1 MNKIKLNIFFNI
13 FGIFI
18 FSTGLSLANI
28 NKAWGEEISDSIL
41 QKYGEN
47 VNEIEDY
54 RLSKFN
60 LENTTTQNIDPVV
73 EKLTSSNAK
82 VRAGAANILSS
93 VDRKSVIPALIKALQ
108 DENKQVRS
116 NAALSLGEI
125 EKSNPSPSI
134 VTALSK
140 ALKDENATVR
150 YSAAYALGKVAK
162 GGYRAYKKIYQAVP
176 ALIQVLQDENAQVR
190 SRAALVL
197 NQIKEIEKPIL
208 QKQAKAV
215 AKEIPA
221 LNQALSH
228 KDAQVRRYAAKAL
241 EIAGKE
247 AASSVQPLIKVL
259 RDKNSQVRSSAAKA
273 LGNIADKAAV
283 EPLIEA
289 LEDKNSQV
297 RSSAAQAL
305 GSLAD
310 KAAVESL
317 IEALEDKNSQ
327 VRSSAAQALGL
338 IADKAAVKPLIQA
351 LKDEEKEVRSSAA
364 EALGLIKDKAAVKP
378 LIKALEDEESGVR
391 LTTNI
396 ALGRMGK
403 TAAPAVPEIIRT
415 LKDTDS
421 IVRSNAAEMLSYV
434 GKDYRNQAEK
444 LSHQE
449 LETGIATLE
458 TALKALEAIKEK
470 FEDEQESLKAD
481 LTTLKKEKDSRLTS
495 RIFEWMVKHPWFA
508 ATIIYLI
515 FFPLLWSSLLLIRP
529 LWLLKLNQKLQPLS
543 NLQLPEALGG
553 WTISIPGIIFLQ
565 PFTYHPR
572 VLDAW
577 VATNIKVARDN
588 FSVKKTVSNRAEHIS
603 LPVVVDKKTIANFS
617 GNDLK
622 ACFDKKLTNILI
634 HAEGGSGK
642 TSLAC
647 QLAKWGMSDDI
658 NIRPSKHRM
667 LPILIEQELD
677 IDGEGNQ
684 AFIQE
689 ICGQLQVLIGESEVI
704 PTKLVE
710 NLLRQRRILVI
721 IDHFS
726 EMSFST
732 RKQIR
737 PASPNFPAN
746 ALIVTSR
753 LEESLDNVP
762 KTTLKPLRVSGNQL
776 SSFMEA
782 YLTQRGKRDL
792 FDDAEYFDACRRLS
806 LMVGKRN
813 ITALFAKLYAE
824 QMIAKVAVDSDDF
837 VDDLPLSIPDL
848 MLGYINELNRETA
861 EGELDNRTLQKDAK
875 TIAWECLK
883 KTFRPGSTKLDN
895 VVAVLDNQDSVNAR
909 LHHLEKRLRII
920 QISEPGRDKV
930 RFALDPLAEYLA
942 ALYLVDSYGQ
952 DKDKWMEFINAAKS
966 VPDLDAIQGFLLA
979 VQDCCVSNPEDVS
992 DFIVA
997 SLSELTGVVLTP
1009 SQESQRASIL

>member
-1 MNKIKLNIFFNI
+1 MNNSINIFFK
-13 FGIFI
+13 FI
-18 FSTGLSLANI
+18 QVSAISLGLSLTSINQASGALIEDSKLEKYANI
-28 NKAWGEEISDSIL
+28 RKRIETNKKVGVILRQTTPEAVNKLIEKLQSKDAEIRGGAASIL
-41 QKYGEN
+41 GE
-47 VNEIEDY
+47 VNQQQE
-54 RLSKFN
+54 L
-60 LENTTTQNIDPVV
+60 
-73 EKLTSSNAK
+73 
-82 VRAGAANILSS
+82 
-93 VDRKSVIPALIKALQ
+93 VISALIKALQ
-108 DENKQVRS
+108 DENPIIRA
-116 NAALSLGEI
+116 NAASSLGELLPFS
-125 EKSNPSPSI
+125 ESSESI
-134 VTALSK
+134 ITALTQALQDKNSLVRSK
-140 ALKDENATVR
+140 AISALKESTSILRGTKSISDQELLVPKLIRALQDKNPVVRANAASYLKEIVPSHKLLMASDIEARIFSRILLSLEKELPILTESLEDDSSEVRSSIAKVLEVMGEKAASAVPQLTETLKD
-150 YSAAYALGKVAK
+150 
-162 GGYRAYKKIYQAVP
+162 
-176 ALIQVLQDENAQVR
+176 D
-190 SRAALVL
+190 
-197 NQIKEIEKPIL
+197 
-208 QKQAKAV
+208 
-215 AKEIPA
+215 
-221 LNQALSH
+221 
-228 KDAQVRRYAAKAL
+228 
-241 EIAGKE
+241 
-247 AASSVQPLIKVL
+247 
-259 RDKNSQVRSSAAKA
+259 NSQVRISVAFALGKMKTKAASAVPQLAKTLKDDNSKVRSTTAWA
-273 LGNIADKAAV
+273 LGNIGEKSISAV
-283 EPLIEA
+283 P
-289 LEDKNSQV
+289 Q
-297 RSSAAQAL
+297 
-305 GSLAD
+305 
-310 KAAVESL
+310 
-317 IEALEDKNSQ
+317 
-327 VRSSAAQALGL
+327 
-338 IADKAAVKPLIQA
+338 LIQA
-351 LKDEEKEVRSSAA
+351 LEDDSSEVRSSTVFALKMIA
-364 EALGLIKDKAAVKP
+364 EG
-378 LIKALEDEESGVR
+378 
-391 LTTNI
+391 
-396 ALGRMGK
+396 
-403 TAAPAVPEIIRT
+403 
-415 LKDTDS
+415 
-421 IVRSNAAEMLSYV
+421 
-434 GKDYRNQAEK
+434 YRNQVEK
-444 LSHQE
+444 LSNKE
-449 LETGIATLE
+449 LEAGINNIEKAV
-458 TALKALEAIKEK
+458 KALDKITSADLKVTEK
-470 FEDEQESLKAD
+470 VFNKFKLSVQRT

-622 ACFDKKLTNILI
+622 ASFDKKLTNILI

-677 IDGEGNQ
+677 VDAEGNQ

-746 ALIVTSR
+746 ALIVNSR

-824 QMIAKVAVDSDDF
+824 RMIAKVAVDSDDF

-883 KTFRPGSTKLDN
+883 KTFRPGSTKLDD

-966 VPDLDAIQGFLLA
+966 VNDLEAIQGFLLA

-1009 SQESQRASIL
+1009 SQESLITHGF

>member
-1 MNKIKLNIFFNI
+1 MNNNNIKIILQT
-13 FGIFI
+13 FI
-18 FSTGLSLANI
+18 LSLGLSLTLI
-28 NKAWGEEISDSIL
+28 NKVWSQDISDTKLQEYADIYDKRERNTKIGDRLKEKTPEIFDKLLKKLQSKDAKIRVGALSLLSDFEKKSPLVVPSVIKALQDEDPTVRSIAARLLGRIETKNQSELVAQALIKALQDKNPTVRSNAADSLDDIEITNKSGVVVPALIKVLQDKNATVRSKAASALHRISIL
-41 QKYGEN
+41 DSEASA
-47 VNEIEDY
+47 
-54 RLSKFN
+54 LSK
-60 LENTTTQNIDPVV
+60 Q
-73 EKLTSSNAK
+73 
-82 VRAGAANILSS
+82 
-93 VDRKSVIPALIKALQ
+93 IPALIKALE
-108 DENKQVRS
+108 DEDVQVRS
-116 NAALSLGEI
+116 YAIKTLG
-125 EKSNPSPSI
+125 N
-134 VTALSK
+134 
-140 ALKDENATVR
+140 LK
-150 YSAAYALGKVAK
+150 
-162 GGYRAYKKIYQAVP
+162 
-176 ALIQVLQDENAQVR
+176 
-190 SRAALVL
+190 
-197 NQIKEIEKPIL
+197 
-208 QKQAKAV
+208 
-215 AKEIPA
+215 
-221 LNQALSH
+221 
-228 KDAQVRRYAAKAL
+228 
-241 EIAGKE
+241 KE
-247 AASSVQPLIKVL
+247 AASLVPKF
-259 RDKNSQVRSSAAKA
+259 
-273 LGNIADKAAV
+273 
-283 EPLIEA
+283 
-289 LEDKNSQV
+289 
-297 RSSAAQAL
+297 
-305 GSLAD
+305 
-310 KAAVESL
+310 
-317 IEALEDKNSQ
+317 
-327 VRSSAAQALGL
+327 
-338 IADKAAVKPLIQA
+338 IQA
-351 LKDEEKEVRSSAA
+351 LQEDNSAIRQAAA
-364 EALGLIKDKAAVKP
+364 EALGDIGDKAAVKP
-378 LIKALEDEESGVR
+378 LIKALDDKDSMVSVFAAGALRRIGDKAAVKPLIKALNDKDSMVRWGAAVALGNLGDETAVKPLIKTLDDEDATVR
-391 LTTNI
+391 RLSLI
-396 ALGRMGK
+396 ALGRLGK
-403 TAAPAVPEIIRT
+403 KAAPALPRIIEA
-415 LKDTDS
+415 LKD
-421 IVRSNAAEMLSYV
+421 NNSYV
-434 GKDYRNQAEK
+434 HFDAAYALKHIAEDYINQVDK
-444 LSHQE
+444 LSNQE
-449 LETGIATLE
+449 LENGIINLE
-458 TALKALEAIKEK
+458 KLLKVFELEEIVLLGQDIKALELERETFDNNKLSIQTA
-470 FEDEQESLKAD
+470 LR
-481 LTTLKKEKDSRLTS
+481 TLKKEKDSRLTS
-495 RIFEWMVKHPWFA
+495 RIFEWMLKHPWFA

-529 LWLLKLNQKLQPLS
+529 LWLLKLNQKLEPLS
-543 NLQLPEALGG
+543 NIELPEALGG
-553 WTISIPGIIFLQ
+553 SKISIPGIIFLQ
-565 PFTYHPR
+565 AFIYRPR

-577 VATNIKVARDN
+577 VANYIKVARDN
-588 FSVKKTVSNRAEHIS
+588 FSVKETVSNRAEHIS

-622 ACFDKKLTNILI
+622 ASFDKKLTNILI

-677 IDGEGNQ
+677 VDAEGNQ

-746 ALIVTSR
+746 ALIVNSR

-824 QMIAKVAVDSDDF
+824 RMIAKVAVDSDDF

-883 KTFRPGSTKLDN
+883 KTFRPGSTKLDD

-1009 SQESQRASIL
+1009 SQESLITHGF